1 MGLFLR
7 ACNLVQ
13 VNFICLF
20 IYLSIYAYIYIYIYF
35 FSSSVVYREVHSP
48 DQEENPR
55 ETKEETETTVGFN
68 VDMLSQDH
76 QVNSDLLTRR
86 NQTDP
91 LLTISLIKS
100 STES

>member
-1 MGLFLR
+1 MR

-20 IYLSIYAYIYIYIYF
+20 IYLFIYLCIYIYIF

-76 QVNSDLLTRR
+76 QVNSGRICR
-86 NQTDP
+86 
-91 LLTISLIKS
+91 SSGVKS
-100 STES
+100 QL

>member
-1 MGLFLR
+1 MHVTSYKLILS
-7 ACNLVQ
+7 
-13 VNFICLF
+13 IYLF
-20 IYLSIYAYIYIYIYF
+20 IYLFMHIYF

-76 QVNSDLLTRR
+76 QVNSGRICR
-86 NQTDP
+86 
-91 LLTISLIKS
+91 S
-100 STES
+100 SGVKGQL

>member
-1 MGLFLR
+1 MHVTSYKLILS
-7 ACNLVQ
+7 VY
-13 VNFICLF
+13 LF
-20 IYLSIYAYIYIYIYF
+20 IYLLMHIYIFF

-76 QVNSDLLTRR
+76 QVNSGRICR
-86 NQTDP
+86 
-91 LLTISLIKS
+91 S
-100 STES
+100 SGVKGQL

>member
-1 MGLFLR
+1 MH
-7 ACNLVQ
+7 
-13 VNFICLF
+13 
-20 IYLSIYAYIYIYIYF
+20 IYI

-76 QVNSDLLTRR
+76 KQVNSGRMLKRTLSIRWRKKPTVEA
-86 NQTDP
+86 
-91 LLTISLIKS
+91 IKES
-100 STES
+100 SVVIID